1 MIKKNKFLDDYLNEL
16 DLNDDIKK
24 IISVISKT
32 CYKISEAIR
41 YSNINNLVGKTGVI
55 NVQGEQVQKLD
66 EFSNNLLIKSL
77 SNTGKVFL
85 MGSEEIKSVIVPSPN
100 NLNADYIVVFDPLD
114 GSSNIDVSV
123 TIGTIFAIYKKI
135 NNDQRDISNL
145 LQKGSEAIVAGY
157 TVYGSSSVMC
167 ISSREDTSMFSF
179 DNNGKALVTD
189 EKITHGN
196 SKVYSINESNWNKF
210 TDKDKR
216 WIESLRS
223 GENGKYT
230 ARYVGSLVADF
241 HRNLLKGGI
250 FAYPT
255 DPKTGQGRL
264 RLIYECNPLSF
275 IAENT
280 GGDAND
286 GENKILNLTPDD
298 LHQRVGFYIGSK
310 EEIDIRKNS

>member
-32 CYKISEAIR
+32 CHKISEAIR

-66 EFSNNLLIKSL
+66 EFSNNLLIESL

-123 TIGTIFAIYKKI
+123 TVGTIFAIYKKI

-230 ARYVGSLVADF
+230 ARYVLSLI
-241 HRNLLKGGI
+241 HI
-250 FAYPT
+250 
-255 DPKTGQGRL
+255 
-264 RLIYECNPLSF
+264 
-275 IAENT
+275 
-280 GGDAND
+280 
-286 GENKILNLTPDD
+286 
-298 LHQRVGFYIGSK
+298 
-310 EEIDIRKNS
+310 

>member
-32 CYKISEAIR
+32 CHKISEAIR

-55 NVQGEQVQKLD
+55 NIQGEQVQKLD
-66 EFSNNLLIKSL
+66 EFSNNLLIESL

-241 HRNLLKGGI
+241 HRNLLKGGV
-250 FAYPT
+250 FAYPA
-255 DPKTGQGRL
+255 DPKLGKG
-264 RLIYECNPLSF
+264 
-275 IAENT
+275 A
-280 GGDAND
+280 
-286 GENKILNLTPDD
+286 
-298 LHQRVGFYIGSK
+298 
-310 EEIDIRKNS
+310 

>member
-1 MIKKNKFLDDYLNEL
+1 
-16 DLNDDIKK
+16 
-24 IISVISKT
+24 
-32 CYKISEAIR
+32 
-41 YSNINNLVGKTGVI
+41 
-55 NVQGEQVQKLD
+55 
-66 EFSNNLLIKSL
+66 LIKSL

-100 NLNADYIVVFDPLD
+100 NSNADYIVVFDPLD

-123 TIGTIFAIYKKI
+123 TVGTIFAIYKKI

-145 LQKGSEAIVAGY
+145 LQKGSQAIVAGY

-167 ISSREDTSMFSF
+167 ISSKEDTSMFSF

-250 FAYPT
+250 FAYPA

-286 GENKILNLTPDD
+286 GENKILNLAPDD

-310 EEIDIRKNS
+310 EEIDVRKNS